1 MTSTP
6 TLATTHDA
14 LLLDLDGTVY
24 EGGRPIAGVLEVLTA
39 TSLPMQFVTNN
50 ASRAPH
56 KVAEQL
62 QGIGY
67 NATADDVMTSAQAAI
82 ELAAAHVPA
91 GSAVLVLG
99 TDSFK
104 DLARAAGYAVVD
116 SADDKPAA
124 VFQGHNP
131 NTGWAQLSEAALA
144 IANGALYLA
153 SNLDTTLPMERG
165 RYVGNGSMV
174 AAVVSATGVEPI
186 SAGKPLPPMFFSAAA
201 KLNSTSPLAVGD
213 RLDTD
218 IAGGVAAN
226 MDTYMVI
233 SGVSG
238 HFDTLFAPPAH
249 RPKYL
254 GATMAGLTQPVS
266 SVTPG
271 PQGGFLAHRDGA
283 AVVVSGDGSIASG
296 EHAAANLLLTA
307 AEVVWATNDDT
318 NPNAITEIRASS
330 VAAQAALDQWR

>member
-1 MTSTP
+1 MTE
-6 TLATTHDA
+6 TLASTHDA

-24 EGGRPIAGVLEVLTA
+24 EGGRPIAGVMEVLTG
-39 TSLPMQFVTNN
+39 TNLPMQFVTNN
-50 ASRAPH
+50 ASRAPQ

-62 QGIGY
+62 QSIGY
-67 NATADDVMTSAQAAI
+67 NATAADVMTSAQAAI
-82 ELAAAHVPA
+82 ELASNHVPA

-104 DLARAAGYAVVD
+104 ELAVDAGYVVVD

-131 NTGWAQLSEAALA
+131 ETGWAQLSEAALA

-201 KLNSTSPLAVGD
+201 KLNSTRPLAVGD

-218 IAGGVAAN
+218 IAGGVAAE
-226 MDTYMVI
+226 MDTFMVI
-233 SGVSG
+233 TGVSG
-238 HFDTLFAPPAH
+238 HYDTLFAPPAH
-249 RPKYL
+249 RPTYL
-254 GATMAGLTQPVS
+254 SATMAGLNLPLAQ
-266 SVTPG
+266 VTPG
-271 PQGGFLAHRDGA
+271 PQGGFLARQEGST
-283 AVVVSGDGSIASG
+283 VVVSGEGTITD
-296 EHAAANLLLTA
+296 AAQAATNLLLTA
-307 AEVVWATNDDT
+307 AEIAWAANTDAES
-318 NPNAITEIRASS
+318 PAITEIRADSE
-330 VAAQAALDQWR
+330 AAADALSAWR